1 MIPSIRDDRACMT
14 PEMSQEQA
22 PTPSLSEMLA
32 QTPSAGAILA
42 AQRKQLGM
50 SVDEVSAKLKLSHR
64 QIEALETDR
73 YDALPG
79 NTFVRG
85 FVRNYARLLQI
96 DAQPLLHYL
105 ESHLPQEA
113 PQAALPR
120 LQSETLPTLRPGG
133 SPGQSSFLLSVLG
146 GLALALI
153 AFGVYWLVQQSRQ
166 EPILT
171 LPETQA
177 PVVLETPAPI
187 AQSTPVDS
195 APTIELA
202 PAAAPTE
209 PALPAQAAALTPEP
223 PAVQPTPAPA
233 AATAALPP
241 ASAPQVATPAPA
253 APVAAGEIRVVAKQ
267 ESWVQITDA
276 NGRRLVNE
284 LLPAGQVRVV
294 GGKPPY
300 QVRIGN
306 GRQTELYYKGK
317 ATDLGP
323 YIRVDVANLELN

>member
-133 SPGQSSFLLSVLG
+133 SPGQSSFLLAVLG

-153 AFGVYWLVQQSRQ
+153 AFGAYWLVQQSRQ

-187 AQSTPVDS
+187 AQSAPVVS
-195 APTIELA
+195 APAIEAA
-202 PAAAPTE
+202 PAAVPPE
-209 PALPAQAAALTPEP
+209 PALPAQAAALTPALPAAQPAPAPATAAPTLPPATTPQVTP
-223 PAVQPTPAPA
+223 PAVVPAP
-233 AATAALPP
+233 T
-241 ASAPQVATPAPA
+241 
-253 APVAAGEIRVVAKQ
+253 GEIRVVAKQ

>member
-133 SPGQSSFLLSVLG
+133 SPGQSSFLLAVLG

-153 AFGVYWLVQQSRQ
+153 AFGAYWLVQQSRQ

-187 AQSTPVDS
+187 AQSAPVVS
-195 APTIELA
+195 APAIEAA
-202 PAAAPTE
+202 PAAVPPE
-209 PALPAQAAALTPEP
+209 PALPAQAAALTPAL
-223 PAVQPTPAPA
+223 PAAQPTPAPA
-233 AATAALPP
+233 TAASTLPP
-241 ASAPQVATPAPA
+241 ATMPQVTPPAVVPAPT
-253 APVAAGEIRVVAKQ
+253 GEIRVVAKQ

>member
-1 MIPSIRDDRACMT
+1 LIPSIRDDRACMT

-133 SPGQSSFLLSVLG
+133 SPGQSSFLLAVLG

-153 AFGVYWLVQQSRQ
+153 AFGAYWLVQQSRQ

-187 AQSTPVDS
+187 AQSAPVVS
-195 APTIELA
+195 APAIEAA
-202 PAAAPTE
+202 PAAVPPE
-209 PALPAQAAALTPEP
+209 PALPAQAAALTPAL
-223 PAVQPTPAPA
+223 PAAQPTPAPA
-233 AATAALPP
+233 TAAPTLPP
-241 ASAPQVATPAPA
+241 ATTPQVTPPAVVPAPT
-253 APVAAGEIRVVAKQ
+253 GEIRVVAKQ

>member
-1 MIPSIRDDRACMT
+1 MT

-133 SPGQSSFLLSVLG
+133 SPGQSSFLLAVLG

-153 AFGVYWLVQQSRQ
+153 AFGAYWLVQQSRQ

-187 AQSTPVDS
+187 AQSAPVVS
-195 APTIELA
+195 APAIEAA
-202 PAAAPTE
+202 PAAVPPE
-209 PALPAQAAALTPEP
+209 PALPAQAAALTPAL
-223 PAVQPTPAPA
+223 PAAQPTPAPA
-233 AATAALPP
+233 TAAPTLPP
-241 ASAPQVATPAPA
+241 ATTPQVTPPAVVPAPT
-253 APVAAGEIRVVAKQ
+253 GEIRVVAKQ

>member
-1 MIPSIRDDRACMT
+1 MT

-133 SPGQSSFLLSVLG
+133 SPGQSSFLLAVLG

-153 AFGVYWLVQQSRQ
+153 AFGAYWLVQQSRQ

-187 AQSTPVDS
+187 AQSAPVVS
-195 APTIELA
+195 APAIEAA
-202 PAAAPTE
+202 PAAVPPE
-209 PALPAQAAALTPEP
+209 PALPAQAAALTPALPAAQPAPAPATAAPTLPPATTPQVTP
-223 PAVQPTPAPA
+223 PAVVPAP
-233 AATAALPP
+233 T
-241 ASAPQVATPAPA
+241 
-253 APVAAGEIRVVAKQ
+253 GEIRVVAKQ

>member
-1 MIPSIRDDRACMT
+1 
-14 PEMSQEQA
+14 MSQEQA

-133 SPGQSSFLLSVLG
+133 SPGQSSFLLAVLG

-153 AFGVYWLVQQSRQ
+153 AFGAYWLVQQSRQ

-187 AQSTPVDS
+187 AQSAPVVS
-195 APTIELA
+195 APAIEAA
-202 PAAAPTE
+202 PAAVPPE
-209 PALPAQAAALTPEP
+209 PALPAQAAALTPALPAAQPAPAPATAAPTLPPATTPQVTP
-223 PAVQPTPAPA
+223 PAVVPAP
-233 AATAALPP
+233 T
-241 ASAPQVATPAPA
+241 
-253 APVAAGEIRVVAKQ
+253 GEIRVVAKQ

>member
-133 SPGQSSFLLSVLG
+133 SPGQSSFLLAVLG

-153 AFGVYWLVQQSRQ
+153 AFGAYWLVQQSRQ

-187 AQSTPVDS
+187 AQSAPVVS
-195 APTIELA
+195 APAIEAA
-202 PAAAPTE
+202 PAAVPPE
-209 PALPAQAAALTPEP
+209 PALPAQAAALTPAL
-223 PAVQPTPAPA
+223 PAAQPTPAPA
-233 AATAALPP
+233 TAAPTLPP
-241 ASAPQVATPAPA
+241 ATTPQVTPPAVVPAPT
-253 APVAAGEIRVVAKQ
+253 GEIRVVAKQ

>member
-133 SPGQSSFLLSVLG
+133 SPGQSSFLLAVLG

-153 AFGVYWLVQQSRQ
+153 AFGAYWLVQQSRQ

-187 AQSTPVDS
+187 AQSAPVAS
-195 APTIELA
+195 APAVE
-202 PAAAPTE
+202 AAPSTVQTE
-209 PALPAQAAALTPEP
+209 PVLPAQTAALTPES
-223 PAVQPTPAPA
+223 PAAQPTPAPA
-233 AATAALPP
+233 AVAPMLPP
-241 ASAPQVATPAPA
+241 ATAPQATPPVVAPA
-253 APVAAGEIRVVAKQ
+253 PAGEIRVVAKQ

>member
-1 MIPSIRDDRACMT
+1 
-14 PEMSQEQA
+14 MSQEQA

-133 SPGQSSFLLSVLG
+133 SPGQSSFLLAVLG

-153 AFGVYWLVQQSRQ
+153 AFGAYWLVQQSRQ

-187 AQSTPVDS
+187 AQSAPVVS
-195 APTIELA
+195 APAIEAA
-202 PAAAPTE
+202 PAAVPPE
-209 PALPAQAAALTPEP
+209 PALPAQAAALTPAL
-223 PAVQPTPAPA
+223 PAAQPTPAPA
-233 AATAALPP
+233 TAAPTLPP
-241 ASAPQVATPAPA
+241 ATTPQVTPPAVVPAPT
-253 APVAAGEIRVVAKQ
+253 GEIRVVAKQ

>member
-32 QTPSAGAILA
+32 QTPSAGAILS

-73 YDALPG
+73 YEALPG

-133 SPGQSSFLLSVLG
+133 SPGQSSFLLAVLG

-153 AFGVYWLVQQSRQ
+153 AFGAYWLVQQSRQ
-166 EPILT
+166 EPVLT

-187 AQSTPVDS
+187 AQSAPVAS
-195 APTIELA
+195 APAIEAA
-202 PAAAPTE
+202 PAAVPTE
-209 PALPAQAAALTPEP
+209 SALPAQAAALTPEL
-223 PAVQPTPAPA
+223 PAAQPTPAPA
-233 AATAALPP
+233 TAAPTLPP
-241 ASAPQVATPAPA
+241 ATTPQATPPAVAPA
-253 APVAAGEIRVVAKQ
+253 PTGEIRVVAKQ